1 MERGSVTLKK
11 MFSRALCSLMTMV
24 MVFCFTPLVSQA
36 ADGGQWNAFRG
47 NYQNNGVIDVRTA
60 RTSDEASLKWE
71 LALKDSSDWATNLSD
86 PIRVNGKIYI
96 AAGSELLTVNSLG
109 EIENRGQLDGAI
121 GFLCRLME
129 AEGKVVVPLEDG
141 RLQCMDAGSL
151 QALWTTEPVVTEG
164 EDGQSQDHQALTT
177 LTYQDGLL
185 YAGTAYADYSSSYS
199 GVYQCVEIST
209 GRIVW
214 QYENTQA
221 GYYWSGAVSVNNVV
235 VFAGDDGIV
244 TSLDAKTGETV
255 DEMDIGDGV
264 RSTMVLEGKD
274 VYCSSRNGKLHKV
287 TVGDDGTLGQHQ
299 EVLFA
304 NSSTSTPAVYHGKV
318 YVGGA
323 MGKEQQYAGVLAIV
337 DAATMRIEQTV
348 TAPADVKSAP
358 LVTKAY
364 DGETYVYYTANT
376 TPGGL
381 YVLKAGADQAESLF
395 VPTGD
400 GQNYCMTSVMADEEG
415 TLYYTNDSGRLFA
428 VASNVPEEGGDD
440 TSGSSSESQEPSQ
453 SQPPQESESSSSGA
467 QSNSPEDSSAVTSS
481 PSSSENNP
489 PTGESDA
496 AFLVMGLSIASLGL
510 VWFARRRRH
519 EA

>member
-1 MERGSVTLKK
+1 
-11 MFSRALCSLMTMV
+11 
-24 MVFCFTPLVSQA
+24 
-36 ADGGQWNAFRG
+36 
-47 NYQNNGVIDVRTA
+47 
-60 RTSDEASLKWE
+60 
-71 LALKDSSDWATNLSD
+71 
-86 PIRVNGKIYI
+86 
-96 AAGSELLTVNSLG
+96 
-109 EIENRGQLDGAI
+109 
-121 GFLCRLME
+121 
-129 AEGKVVVPLEDG
+129 
-141 RLQCMDAGSL
+141 
-151 QALWTTEPVVTEG
+151 
-164 EDGQSQDHQALTT
+164 
-177 LTYQDGLL
+177 
-185 YAGTAYADYSSSYS
+185 
-199 GVYQCVEIST
+199 
-209 GRIVW
+209 
-214 QYENTQA
+214 
-221 GYYWSGAVSVNNVV
+221 
-235 VFAGDDGIV
+235 
-244 TSLDAKTGETV
+244 
-255 DEMDIGDGV
+255 
-264 RSTMVLEGKD
+264 
-274 VYCSSRNGKLHKV
+274 
-287 TVGDDGTLGQHQ
+287 
-299 EVLFA
+299 
-304 NSSTSTPAVYHGKV
+304 
-318 YVGGA
+318 

>member
-1 MERGSVTLKK
+1 MKK

-287 TVGDDGTLGQHQ
+287 TVGDDGGFICQFQH
-299 EVLFA
+299 
-304 NSSTSTPAVYHGKV
+304 
-318 YVGGA
+318 
-323 MGKEQQYAGVLAIV
+323 
-337 DAATMRIEQTV
+337 
-348 TAPADVKSAP
+348 
-358 LVTKAY
+358 
-364 DGETYVYYTANT
+364 
-376 TPGGL
+376 
-381 YVLKAGADQAESLF
+381 
-395 VPTGD
+395 
-400 GQNYCMTSVMADEEG
+400 
-415 TLYYTNDSGRLFA
+415 
-428 VASNVPEEGGDD
+428 
-440 TSGSSSESQEPSQ
+440 
-453 SQPPQESESSSSGA
+453 
-467 QSNSPEDSSAVTSS
+467 
-481 PSSSENNP
+481 
-489 PTGESDA
+489 
-496 AFLVMGLSIASLGL
+496 
-510 VWFARRRRH
+510 
-519 EA
+519 